1 MKAFE
6 DEKNACSFTYWRSDS
21 TRVRLDLAHAMERL
35 WEISFDPY
43 HCPERRWGATG
54 AELETCT
61 DDSIKSQWYNAQRF
75 LRYQAERTYDVRM
88 DFALEEL
95 KPPMMA
101 PPDQGGIGVDA
112 PADADIRA
120 FLYGIGGALAAD
132 SEETSPIT
140 PVLLEA
146 EETGV
151 FLPAWHRRLQPQE
164 R

>member
-1 MKAFE
+1 M
-6 DEKNACSFTYWRSDS
+6 
-21 TRVRLDLAHAMERL
+21 
-35 WEISFDPY
+35 
-43 HCPERRWGATG
+43 
-54 AELETCT
+54 
-61 DDSIKSQWYNAQRF
+61 
-75 LRYQAERTYDVRM
+75 RM